1 MNKIVR
7 RIMAFTLGIGAL
19 LTASACENFLGSAS
33 ESIDSQE
40 TRTTITAEEWAALE
54 EIHNFTLTLVV
65 QTDLGDPNAGG
76 SKMVRTTKST
86 ETSMYFKW
94 IQDNS
99 VSEES
104 YYFMENGQSYHVTQW
119 NETLPGYDDA
129 WHAYKCDWEVRSM
142 NDSSSEGLEIAY
154 EALVYNAEKKVY
166 EYTMTEDEYKGEFS
180 FRFADGVFSKVTVNF
195 YEQDEATGVGV
206 CVEKFVA
213 TFTDVGST
221 EVTLPEY
228 TVETIEK

>member
-1 MNKIVR
+1 M
-7 RIMAFTLGIGAL
+7 
-19 LTASACENFLGSAS
+19 
-33 ESIDSQE
+33 
-40 TRTTITAEEWAALE
+40 
-54 EIHNFTLTLVV
+54 V
-65 QTDLGDPNAGG
+65 Q
-76 SKMVRTTKST
+76 TTKST

-142 NDSSSEGLEIAY
+142 NDSSAEGLEIAY

-166 EYTMTEDEYKGEFS
+166 EYTMTEDEYKGEF
-180 FRFADGVFSKVTVNF
+180 N
-195 YEQDEATGVGV
+195 
-206 CVEKFVA
+206 CEKSNL
-213 TFTDVGST
+213 GQRKNKKR
-221 EVTLPEY
+221 L
-228 TVETIEK
+228 